1 MAGLYFEDLVEGRH
15 FRHDITRTVT
25 ETDNL
30 LISTLTHNPQPLHLD
45 AEFCKGTEFGQI
57 LVNSMFTFAL
67 MVGVSVGDTTLGT
80 TIANLGM
87 TDVRFPAPV
96 FIGDTLRTE
105 TRVLERR
112 ESKSRP
118 DAGIVVFEHRSL
130 NQRGEE
136 VAICKRSA
144 LMRKKPVPT
153 A

>member
-1 MAGLYFEDLVEGRH
+1 MSGQYFEDLTEGWHVAHAIR
-15 FRHDITRTVT
+15 RTVT

-30 LISTLTHNPQPLHLD
+30 LITTLTHNPQPLHLD
-45 AEFCKGTEFGQI
+45 AEYAAGTEFGRVV
-57 LVNSMFTFAL
+57 VNSLFTLGL

-80 TIANLGM
+80 LVANLGFES
-87 TDVRFPAPV
+87 VRFPKPV

-118 DAGIVVFEHRSL
+118 DAGIVVFEHRSF
-130 NQRGEE
+130 NQRDEE
-136 VAICKRSA
+136 VAICRRIA
-144 LMRKKPVPT
+144 LMRRRP